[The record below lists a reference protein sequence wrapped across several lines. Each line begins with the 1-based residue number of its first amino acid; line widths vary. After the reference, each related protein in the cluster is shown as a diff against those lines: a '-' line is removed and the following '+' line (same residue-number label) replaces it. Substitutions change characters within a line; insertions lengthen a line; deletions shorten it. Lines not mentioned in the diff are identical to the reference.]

1 LGQESFAFREKLVF
15 FVSILNLRRFLPKC
29 LVFFLGN
36 YYYICSVETK
46 KVQRGDIKSP
56 LFITGMKLKE
66 NVEKLLQQAFEENN
80 SLFLID
86 LMITSDNQI
95 RVIIDG
101 DKGVS
106 VEDCMYV
113 SRKVEHNLDR
123 EEEDFSLEVTSAG
136 VSEPLQIPRQYKKNI
151 GRKLQVKTENE
162 KFEGNLIDATESDI
176 KLRWKAREPKPVG
189 KGKVTVEKEAV
200 LEYSAIVE
208 AKVMITF

>member
-1 LGQESFAFREKLVF
+1 ME
-15 FVSILNLRRFLPKC
+15 
-29 LVFFLGN
+29 
-36 YYYICSVETK
+36 
-46 KVQRGDIKSP
+46 
-56 LFITGMKLKE
+56 LKE
-66 NVEKLLQQAFEENN
+66 KVEKLLQEAFDENN

-86 LMITSDNQI
+86 LMVTPDNQI
-95 RVIIDG
+95 RVVIDG

-106 VEDCMYV
+106 VEDCINV

-136 VSEPLQIPRQYKKNI
+136 VSEPLLLPRQFKKNV

-162 KFEGNLIDATESDI
+162 QFEGNLIDATETNF

-200 LEYSAIVE
+200 LEYSAVVE